1 MGGDIVKSVNK
12 SRHTE
17 SELHAM
23 NLNRHLKKVAA
34 AAALAVSILPASQ
47 ATGNVAHAA
56 PVMNGLS
63 FGGSTYAK
71 SQPTHGPV
79 QAVIFGDSVPANS
92 NPLGV
97 ASGKLG
103 PGPAKDAA
111 RDIGG
116 ATPYN
121 RIGCSSDGH
130 FADAYSRGSGLSVGN
145 YACSG
150 SSYVTG
156 GFHTIDNAIDIAAS
170 KGDLNHGTQEVAIM
184 AGANDTYP
192 RLSPG
197 GPTPADLAP
206 IIKNGMVNSINHV
219 RKYAPNARI
228 KIIGYPQVTDRFGA
242 ACTIDVVPGFPSG
255 HIPGVGGFEAAVQ
268 WAGATAAREAGATFV
283 DLKPASQGHGTCDND
298 RWYSG
303 VIDTTAPS
311 KYKLLLH
318 LNDNGVEQTG
328 RIAGER

>member
-1 MGGDIVKSVNK
+1 MTTATFRRVRAIV
-12 SRHTE
+12 RTI
-17 SELHAM
+17 AAACTIAAAT
-23 NLNRHLKKVAA
+23 VAA
-34 AAALAVSILPASQ
+34 PAS
-47 ATGNVAHAA
+47 HAA
-56 PVMNGLS
+56 TAGPVHGLS
-63 FGGSTYAK
+63 LGGSTYAK
-71 SQPTHGPV
+71 PQPTEGYV
-79 QAVIFGDSVPANS
+79 DAVIFGDSVPANS

-103 PGPAKDAA
+103 AGPVKDAA
-111 RDIGG
+111 RDVAG

-130 FADAYSRGSGLSVGN
+130 FADAYARSSGLRVGN

-156 GFHTIDNAIDIAAS
+156 GFHTIDNAIDIAAAQ
-170 KGDLNHGTQEVAIM
+170 GDLHAGTREVAIM

-192 RLSPG
+192 RLSIG
-197 GPTPADLAP
+197 GPAPADLAP
-206 IIKNGMVNSINHV
+206 IIKNGMVNSIHHV
-219 RKYAPNARI
+219 RRYAPNARI
-228 KIIGYPQVTDRFGA
+228 KIIGYPQITDRLGA
-242 ACTIDVVPGFPSG
+242 ACTIDVVPGFPGG
-255 HIPGVGGFEAAVQ
+255 HIPGVGSFEAAVQ

-318 LNDNGVEQTG
+318 LNDNGLEQTG
-328 RIAGER
+328 RIAGAW